1 MVIVYFPA
9 YLHHLPESNNLII
22 GEYGFIDGKFW
33 PVIHPFVLLS
43 TILVLVLNWKVL
55 LVRKLTLIAFGIY
68 ILALVVTFVYFFPE
82 LSAFAESSTSEI
94 PALEWIQR
102 GNLWEKLSWVR
113 GGAIFIGFILMVIAL
128 ANSKMAMGQTS

>member
-1 MVIVYFPA
+1 
-9 YLHHLPESNNLII
+9 
-22 GEYGFIDGKFW
+22 
-33 PVIHPFVLLS
+33 VIHPFVLLS

-68 ILALVVTFVYFFPE
+68 ILALVVTFVYFLPE

-94 PALEWIQR
+94 PAVEWIQR

-128 ANSKMAMGQTS
+128 TKSKMAMWQTS